1 MIVRTLIGLLIV
13 LMGCNSNQQASQEK
27 LKKEKDS
34 NPFAS
39 KSGLLIDNGINRG
52 VNYMDSLGKPYNLR
66 YIPITISNDT
76 SIPIQLRLAF
86 AQSYDYPTSHDEEP
100 FMIIPMPRAWVEDG
114 RDITESMYDKLE
126 PNIADPS
133 FSKILQPGEK
143 LLTGIGTLY
152 PRPPKTT
159 GVLPRALFAHLD
171 ERIFPS
177 CDGHMPKATASQAQL
192 PLGLKII
199 FGADCRVI
207 PCGHISYLNP

>member
-1 MIVRTLIGLLIV
+1 MIVRTLIGLLMV
-13 LMGCNSNQQASQEK
+13 LMSCSSNQQASQEK
-27 LKKEKDS
+27 QQEEQDS
-34 NPFAS
+34 KSFTS
-39 KSGLLIDNGINRG
+39 KSGLLIDSGINRG
-52 VNYMDSLGKPYNLR
+52 VNYTDSLGKSYNLR
-66 YIPITISNDT
+66 YIPITI
-76 SIPIQLRLAF
+76 RLAF
-86 AQSYDYPTSHDEEP
+86 AQSYDYPKGHGEEP
-100 FMIIPMPRAWVEDG
+100 FMILPMPTTWVQYG